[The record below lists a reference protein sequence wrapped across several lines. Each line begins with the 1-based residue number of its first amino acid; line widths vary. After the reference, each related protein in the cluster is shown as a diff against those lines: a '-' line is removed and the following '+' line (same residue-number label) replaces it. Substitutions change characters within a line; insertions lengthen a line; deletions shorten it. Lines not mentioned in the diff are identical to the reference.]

1 MCAAR
6 LTGVSAPPCPPP
18 PPSPAKYLPRKKN
31 IWSALER
38 PEAAVV
44 GLVGDVLAGAVRG
57 AEGVGGEGAAGVR
70 VPAQAVAGAGPAQ
83 PGHIVDIYY

>member
-1 MCAAR
+1 MSAAGALESQR
-6 LTGVSAPPCPPP
+6 IFTAL
-18 PPSPAKYLPRKKN
+18 KN

-83 PGHIVDIYY
+83 PGHIVYIYY

>member
-1 MCAAR
+1 MHLCVR
-6 LTGVSAPPCPPP
+6 RPRPPNNI
-18 PPSPAKYLPRKKN
+18 YRVKN

-70 VPAQAVAGAGPAQ
+70 VAAQAVAGAGPAQ
-83 PGHIVDIYY
+83 PGHIVDT

>member
-1 MCAAR
+1 MSAAAALAR
-6 LTGVSAPPCPPP
+6 QIIFTAL
-18 PPSPAKYLPRKKN
+18 KN

-83 PGHIVDIYY
+83 PGHIVDICYIED